1 MYHKSGLPWTRH
13 WDFILLDMLSIFPSQ
28 IMAYSN

>member
-13 WDFILLDMLSIFPSQ
+13 WDFILLDMLSMFLSQ
-28 IMAYSN
+28 IIAY